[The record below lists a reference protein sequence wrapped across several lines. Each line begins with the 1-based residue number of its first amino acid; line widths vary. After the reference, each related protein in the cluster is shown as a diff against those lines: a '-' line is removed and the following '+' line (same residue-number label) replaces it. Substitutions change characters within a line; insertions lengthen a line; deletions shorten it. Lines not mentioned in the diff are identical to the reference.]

1 MKDDLKK
8 LQLTR
13 STIKADVLGEFN
25 CGLLRR
31 EVVKM
36 NGSIGRKKNIMV
48 RCISCKG
55 GGRSQIPLLGLW
67 KLLEEIVIIIVLMK
81 EENDI
86 DPISVIQ
93 IVGIAGLGKTAL
105 AKLVYNDDKVT
116 QEFNLKLWA
125 YCVKWNEV
133 RDLSLTVGGKG
144 SKIMVTMRNSSV
156 ALIMGTT
163 PPHNLECLSEDKSR
177 SLFFRYAFGDEI
189 LAEQL
194 PKLKGFGRQI
204 VRKGQRDSFGIEDFR
219 EFAFLEN

>member
-1 MKDDLKK
+1 
-8 LQLTR
+8 
-13 STIKADVLGEFN
+13 
-25 CGLLRR
+25 
-31 EVVKM
+31 
-36 NGSIGRKKNIMV
+36 MV

-86 DPISVIQ
+86 DPISVIP

-105 AKLVYNDDKVT
+105 AKLVYNNDKVT
-116 QEFNLKLWA
+116 QEFDLKLWA
-125 YCVKWNEV
+125 WWNEV
-133 RDLSLTVGGKG
+133 RDLLLTVGGKG

-194 PKLKGFGRQI
+194 PKLKGFGWQI
-204 VRKGQRDSFGIEDFR
+204 VRKGQRDSFGIEDFG
-219 EFAFLEN
+219 EFTFLEN